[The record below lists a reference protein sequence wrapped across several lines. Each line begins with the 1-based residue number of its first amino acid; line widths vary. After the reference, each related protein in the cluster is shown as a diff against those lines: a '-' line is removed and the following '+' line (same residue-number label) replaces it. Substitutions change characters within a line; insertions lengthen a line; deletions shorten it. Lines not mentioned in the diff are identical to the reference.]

1 MLSKLPNRVVN
12 LKPEKKNMYRSFF
25 ILLIVSFAVF
35 GCKPGAG
42 KKSDKN
48 NQDIVSDSSSIEFL
62 SQQINEGDKSP
73 ELFAKRAQLYLLQN
87 MPDMAI
93 KDMEIALAIDS
104 LNTDYYLT
112 LAEYQMRMGKSGKAK
127 GNLEKCVK
135 IDPENLDATIKLAEI
150 YLYVQQYKESMDW
163 VLKAQKLNAN
173 KAHVYFV
180 KSLIYKETGDTIRAI
195 DNLFTVIEKDPE
207 SYEGYMLLGSLHA
220 SKKDS
225 LALPFFRN
233 ALNLKPNSIEAYY
246 NMAMFY
252 QDNNQP
258 DKALKTYNDLLE
270 NADPNY
276 LFAFYNIG
284 YIYLHEKNDYDQ
296 AIENFTKSIELKSNY
311 FQAYHNR
318 GFAYEQKGEYALAR
332 QDYQKALDILPN
344 YELSIAGLNRLDV
357 KVRKGKL

>member
-1 MLSKLPNRVVN
+1 
-12 LKPEKKNMYRSFF
+12 MYRSFF
-25 ILLIVSFAVF
+25 LILIVSFAVF
-35 GCKPGAG
+35 GCNPGSGG
-42 KKSDKN
+42 KSEN
-48 NQDIVSDSSSIEFL
+48 GNQDTVSDSTSIEFI
-62 SQQINEGDKSP
+62 SRQINEGDKSP
-73 ELFAKRAQLYLLQN
+73 ELFAKRAEMYILQN
-87 MPDMAI
+87 MPEMAI

-104 LNTDYYLT
+104 LNTAYYLT
-112 LAEYQMRMGKSGKAK
+112 LAEYQMRVGRSGKAK
-127 GNLEKCVK
+127 GNLEKCVE
-135 IDPENLDATIKLAEI
+135 IDPENQDATIKLAEI
-150 YLYVQQYKESMDW
+150 YLYVQQYKESMEW

-173 KAHVYFV
+173 NAHVYFV
-180 KSLIYKETGDTIRAI
+180 KSLIYKETGDTMRAI

-220 SKKDS
+220 AKKDS

-233 ALNLKPNSIEAYY
+233 ALNLKPNNVDAYY

-252 QDNNQP
+252 QNNNQP

-270 NADPNY
+270 KADPKY
-276 LFAFYNIG
+276 LFAFYNMG
-284 YIYLHEKNDYDQ
+284 YIYMQQKKDYDK
-296 AIENFTKSIELKSNY
+296 AIEYFTKSIELKSNY

-357 KVRKGKL
+357 KIAKGK